1 MRDKSKENG
10 TMEYLQKS
18 RLSQNQ
24 LKAVAAI
31 AMLLDH
37 VGAELFPEVILLRI
51 IGRLAFPIFS
61 YFIYEGFYYTRNR
74 KRYFLRTFLLGLV
87 CVAAYYLYSGEM
99 YGNVLITFS
108 LSMVVLYG
116 LETGWRYGSGTG
128 RFRLFGVVYTVL
140 CIAAVLFINARFP
153 VDYGLLGILLPAF
166 AELAGVWN
174 GKRNHRSSITGFAG
188 GLLLLSVHMGGIQC
202 FSLLAVPL
210 LLAYNGRRGEA
221 DLKRFFYW
229 FYPVHLAAIGSIS
242 MLI

>member
-1 MRDKSKENG
+1 
-10 TMEYLQKS
+10 MEYLQKS

-24 LKAVAAI
+24 LKAVAAV

-37 VGAELFPEVILLRI
+37 IGAELFPQVILLRI

-116 LETGWRYGSGTG
+116 LETGRRYGSGTG
-128 RFRLFGVVYTVL
+128 RFRLFGVIYAVL
-140 CIAAVLFINARFP
+140 CIAAALSINARFP
-153 VDYGLLGILLPAF
+153 VDYGMLGILLPAI
-166 AELAGVWN
+166 AELTGAWN
-174 GKRNHRSSITGFAG
+174 GKRNRRSSITGFAG
-188 GLLLLSVHMGGIQC
+188 GLLLLSVYMGGIQY

-221 DLKRFFYW
+221 NLKQFFYW
-229 FYPVHLAAIGSIS
+229 FYPVHLAAIGAIS